1 MARMYADETF
11 PARVV
16 KLLRDFRHDI
26 LTAKETGKA
35 SMGMSDEEVLA
46 FANQENRAFLT
57 LDRANFIKLHDA
69 QPMHSG
75 IICCRIDMDR
85 ERMASRI
92 NEAIFWVPM
101 LNGQL
106 VRVYYPPAL

>member
-1 MARMYADETF
+1 MARMYADENF

-26 LTAKETGKA
+26 LTAKEAGKA
-35 SMGMSDEEVLA
+35 GMGMSDEEILA
-46 FANQENRAFLT
+46 FANEENRAFLT
-57 LDRANFIKLHDA
+57 LDRANFIKLHEA
-69 QPMHSG
+69 QPMHGG
-75 IICCRIDMDR
+75 IICCRVDMDR

-101 LNGQL
+101 LNCQL
-106 VRVYYPPAL
+106 VRVYYPPAI